1 MSTVLGPQ
9 DSMPVDIRSVALA
22 VIAALLAV
30 FAIHWAKAVIVP
42 LLLGLMLSYALTPLV
57 DRLEQIRIHRT
68 IGAGVL
74 LVGMVGGFGA
84 GAWALGDQANA
95 LVGTLPDVAQKLRE
109 LTRSSGDGSA
119 TTLDKVQQAALEL
132 EKAAELAASASN
144 PQASASA
151 ASAADA
157 DARRAVRNASRAATN
172 VTRVVVE
179 RPHVNV
185 REYLWSGTL
194 GALTLIA
201 QTTVVLFIT
210 FFLLASG
217 DSFRRKLVQLAGPT
231 LSQKKVTLEVLK
243 EVTQQIQ
250 RYLLVQVVLSV
261 IVGIAT
267 AVAFWSTGL
276 EQPAVWGVIAGV
288 TNLVPYVG
296 AVATSVGAAVVA
308 AAQFDSIDKALLVG
322 ALSFAIHAVVGNL
335 LAPWW
340 MGRASRISP
349 FAVFVSLLAFGWLW
363 GVPGLFL
370 GVPILLVVKAVC
382 DRIEDLK
389 PVGELLGV

>member
-9 DSMPVDIRSVALA
+9 GSMPVDVRSVALA
-22 VIAALLAV
+22 VIAALLAI
-30 FAIHWAKAVIVP
+30 FAMHWAKAVIVP

-57 DRLEQIRIHRT
+57 DRLEQIRIHRA

-74 LVGMVGGFGA
+74 LVGLVGGFGA

-109 LTRSSGDGSA
+109 LARSSGDGSA
-119 TTLDKVQQAALEL
+119 TTIDKVQQAALEL
-132 EKAAELAASASN
+132 EKAAELAASN

-185 REYLWSGTL
+185 RQYLWSGTL

-201 QTTVVLFIT
+201 QTTVVLFIS

-243 EVTQQIQ
+243 EVSDQIQ
-250 RYLLVQVVLSV
+250 RYLLVQVALSV

-267 AVAFWSTGL
+267 ALAFRSMGL

-308 AAQFDSIDKALLVG
+308 VAQFDSIDKALLVG
-322 ALSFAIHAVVGNL
+322 AISFAIHTVVGNL

-349 FAVFVSLLAFGWLW
+349 FAVFVSLLALGWLW
-363 GVPGLFL
+363 GAAGLFL
-370 GVPILLVVKAVC
+370 GVPILLVVKALC
-382 DRIEDLK
+382 DRVEDLK

>member
-9 DSMPVDIRSVALA
+9 DSMPVDVRSVALA
-22 VIAALLAV
+22 VIAVLLAI
-30 FAIHWAKAVIVP
+30 FAMHWAKAVIVP

-57 DRLEQIRIHRT
+57 DRLELIRIHRA
-68 IGAGVL
+68 IGAGAL
-74 LVGMVGGFGA
+74 LVGLVGGFGA

-109 LTRSSGDGSA
+109 LARSSGDGSA
-119 TTLDKVQQAALEL
+119 TTIDKVQQAALEL
-132 EKAAELAASASN
+132 EKAAELAASN

-185 REYLWSGTL
+185 RQYLWSGTL

-201 QTTVVLFIT
+201 QTTVVLFIA

-243 EVTQQIQ
+243 EVTDQIQ
-250 RYLLVQVVLSV
+250 RYLLVQVALSV

-267 AVAFWSTGL
+267 ALAFWSTGL

-308 AAQFDSIDKALLVG
+308 VAQFDSIDKALLVG
-322 ALSFAIHAVVGNL
+322 AISFAIHTAVGNL

-349 FAVFVSLLAFGWLW
+349 FAVFVSLLALGWLW
-363 GVPGLFL
+363 GAAGLFL
-370 GVPILLVVKAVC
+370 GVPVLLVIKALC
-382 DRIEDLK
+382 DRVEDLK
-389 PVGELLGV
+389 PVGDLLGV